1 MNDIISL
8 IGTIASIGSIPLG
21 FYFFIKG
28 KEEKRDKVKRDI
40 VKILLYQLN
49 DSNLVSIFEIQSVIN
64 SKCRES
70 KVHVDTITMTEIID
84 DLLSEIISNPLL
96 QKESKTTFIAN
107 LKYLSHRILTS
118 TDSNF
123 KTENV
128 TIQNIQNIDQ
138 DKLETELQNA
148 QRKIKEKDKSE
159 NFSELFR
166 LVTTL
171 LAGLLGVGVAASD
184 ILFNKNLWEDIIKNN
199 AFVTTLIGGLVTA
212 VLGLLISLFVKR
224 AREKSK
230 D

>member
-96 QKESKTTFIAN
+96 QKKVRQ
-107 LKYLSHRILTS
+107 LLSQT
-118 TDSNF
+118 
-123 KTENV
+123 
-128 TIQNIQNIDQ
+128 
-138 DKLETELQNA
+138 
-148 QRKIKEKDKSE
+148 
-159 NFSELFR
+159 
-166 LVTTL
+166 
-171 LAGLLGVGVAASD
+171 
-184 ILFNKNLWEDIIKNN
+184 
-199 AFVTTLIGGLVTA
+199 
-212 VLGLLISLFVKR
+212 
-224 AREKSK
+224 
-230 D
+230 

>member
-70 KVHVDTITMTEIID
+70 KVSVDSITITEIID

-96 QKESKTTFIAN
+96 QKESKRIFIAN
-107 LKYLSHRILTS
+107 LKFLSHRILTT
-118 TDSNF
+118 TDKEIN
-123 KTENV
+123 KE
-128 TIQNIQNIDQ
+128 TITLEKLKDVDQ
-138 DKLETELQNA
+138 DKIEIELQRE
-148 QRKIKEKDKSE
+148 QEKVKHKEKTESLSQI
-159 NFSELFR
+159 FS
-166 LVTTL
+166 VITS
-171 LAGLLGVGVAASD
+171 LLGVVAGIAAFSSEVFLNNDVFKKLFEKNDFLLAMIMGVIVS
-184 ILFNKNLWEDIIKNN
+184 ILG
-199 AFVTTLIGGLVTA
+199 AT
-212 VLGLLISLFVKR
+212 ISYFVK
-224 AREKSK
+224 KSK
-230 D
+230 DKKDD

>member
-21 FYFFIKG
+21 FYFFFKG
-28 KEEKRDKVKRDI
+28 QEEKRDKVKRDI

-64 SKCRES
+64 SKCREN
-70 KVHVDTITMTEIID
+70 KVNVDSVAMSEIID

-96 QKESKTTFIAN
+96 QKDNKTTFIAN
-107 LKYLSHRILTS
+107 LKFLSHRILTS
-118 TDSNF
+118 TDGNM

-138 DKLETELQNA
+138 DKLEVELQDA
-148 QRKIKEKDKSE
+148 QRKIKEKDKSD

-166 LVTTL
+166 LVTSIIVS
-171 LAGLLGVGVAASD
+171 LLGVGLSASD
-184 ILFNKNLWEDIIKNN
+184 LLFNKNLWDDIIKNN

-212 VLGLLISLFVKR
+212 ILGLVISLIVKR
-224 AREKSK
+224 TQDKSK
-230 D
+230 E

>member
-70 KVHVDTITMTEIID
+70 KVSIDSITKTEIID

-96 QKESKTTFIAN
+96 QKENKRTFIAN
-107 LKYLSHRILTS
+107 LKYLSHRILTTS
-118 TDSNF
+118 DIEIT
-123 KTENV
+123 KETV
-128 TIQNIQNIDQ
+128 TLEKLREVDQ
-138 DKLETELQNA
+138 DKIEIELQ
-148 QRKIKEKDKSE
+148 KEQEKAKHKNKTESLSQI
-159 NFSELFR
+159 FS
-166 LVTTL
+166 
-171 LAGLLGVGVAASD
+171 
-184 ILFNKNLWEDIIKNN
+184 II
-199 AFVTTLIGGLVTA
+199 TTLIGVVAGFVAFSSDIFLNNDFLKKLSDKNDFLLTIIVGVLVSI
-212 VLGLLISLFVKR
+212 LGVSISYLVKR
-224 AREKSK
+224 YK
-230 D
+230 DKKDD